1 MNEEFDKSNLFNVK
15 DGLRDLFNRPT
26 FHQPVIDGVRAIAVI
41 WVLFFHAWFFQNS
54 QWTSDIELPL
64 YDSIFNNFAFSW
76 LVKGGLGV
84 DMFFVISG
92 FLIGSIIF
100 KEINKSETMNFR
112 RFYARRFLRLMPV
125 YVVAMILGI
134 YFMKGENLEYVW
146 ANLLYVNN
154 FIPIENQY
162 MGWCWSLAIEEQ
174 FYLIAPIFLLLM
186 RKSEHFFM
194 WCVGLLFIGWLLR
207 IFALEYYDLPVFWDI
222 QDLGSANWDGRFNHT
237 YDNFYTRYGGLLI
250 GVMAAWLHIF
260 RDGELKRFFESSK
273 KVIFLSTT
281 ALVLFIC
288 TSMLDMRYIL
298 DTPYLVQLTWY
309 ATERDIFAASLAF
322 LIIAALYSKDVIAK
336 SLRTILGAKFLY
348 PIAQLSYSGYLMHEM
363 IMIWL
368 FPISTEF
375 FINDMEMSGNTTFIL
390 NAIIALTLTF
400 VSAMTLY
407 VFVERP
413 CMRLRHHPMM
423 KRIELS
429 SSSLNAKP
437 VTASSS
443 TGKSGTVASAADS
456 TILEAEIID
465 DSWGSQKDNQPM
477 FGTFSTKAAVAIGLV
492 MLLLSSTIL
501 YTVMSSDGGELEEV
515 TDVIAVDDPA
525 VFVTDGTGAPIDLDP
540 IEMTFFASSVGE
552 DAAEPSIGITSTGC
566 VFFIAFEKVMRS
578 CDYGG
583 TWEAKQDP
591 VMCSPTTSDPYGWVD
606 PITDRVFGV
615 QMIGLETSWICWSD
629 DDGQTWLGNPHDS
642 GTTPLNDHIK
652 LASGPWTSAGYG
664 ALGQIT
670 GNVIYETAV
679 YYCYNKLAGIF
690 CFTSFDGGATFD
702 TGGLIVGLATTNG
715 GLHGA
720 ISTAPDGTV
729 YVTPRVATP
738 TVIVSKDNG
747 FTWFER
753 TMGTDAGTP
762 DPRKNS
768 EVSTDTDSNAYH
780 LWTGADEGIY
790 LARSTD
796 SGESWEQESLRVSPA
811 GVISTAFPQTDAG
824 DPGRFAVTY
833 LGSEN
838 ASLIGE
844 PDLDGN
850 PWDGNGHYA
859 PNEVHYH
866 LYVTF
871 SLNALDEEPVFH
883 TRRLTTDPVQ
893 VGAICLNSGDCRS
906 DQGGSNRNL
915 LDFNDLHID
924 REGRVFIAI
933 ADGCTG
939 ICATDPSNRTPANS
953 RDKLGMMFMLDTGPS
968 LYEGNG
974 ILASVKPSGG
984 EEMSFEYIP
993 MIEVEAIREDYD

>member
-1 MNEEFDKSNLFNVK
+1 MSEEIHDAELVEDDDFLQGDKVGF
-15 DGLRDLFNRPT
+15 G
-26 FHQPVIDGVRAIAVI
+26 
-41 WVLFFHAWFFQNS
+41 S
-54 QWTSDIELPL
+54 QT
-64 YDSIFNNFAFSW
+64 N
-76 LVKGGLGV
+76 
-84 DMFFVISG
+84 
-92 FLIGSIIF
+92 IG
-100 KEINKSETMNFR
+100 KM
-112 RFYARRFLRLMPV
+112 
-125 YVVAMILGI
+125 
-134 YFMKGENLEYVW
+134 
-146 ANLLYVNN
+146 
-154 FIPIENQY
+154 
-162 MGWCWSLAIEEQ
+162 
-174 FYLIAPIFLLLM
+174 
-186 RKSEHFFM
+186 
-194 WCVGLLFIGWLLR
+194 
-207 IFALEYYDLPVFWDI
+207 
-222 QDLGSANWDGRFNHT
+222 
-237 YDNFYTRYGGLLI
+237 
-250 GVMAAWLHIF
+250 
-260 RDGELKRFFESSK
+260 
-273 KVIFLSTT
+273 
-281 ALVLFIC
+281 
-288 TSMLDMRYIL
+288 
-298 DTPYLVQLTWY
+298 
-309 ATERDIFAASLAF
+309 
-322 LIIAALYSKDVIAK
+322 
-336 SLRTILGAKFLY
+336 
-348 PIAQLSYSGYLMHEM
+348 
-363 IMIWL
+363 
-368 FPISTEF
+368 
-375 FINDMEMSGNTTFIL
+375 
-390 NAIIALTLTF
+390 IAL
-400 VSAMTLY
+400 
-407 VFVERP
+407 
-413 CMRLRHHPMM
+413 
-423 KRIELS
+423 
-429 SSSLNAKP
+429 
-437 VTASSS
+437 
-443 TGKSGTVASAADS
+443 
-456 TILEAEIID
+456 
-465 DSWGSQKDNQPM
+465 
-477 FGTFSTKAAVAIGLV
+477 GLV
-492 MLLLSSTIL
+492 ALLLSSTIL
-501 YTVMSSDGGELEEV
+501 YTILSDDDEKTTSAENE
-515 TDVIAVDDPA
+515 IAAADPSI
-525 VFVTDGTGAPIDLDP
+525 FVTDGTGASIDVDP

-615 QMIGLETSWICWSD
+615 QMIGLETAWICWSD
-629 DDGQTWLGNPHDS
+629 DDGETWLGNPHDS

-664 ALGQIT
+664 AVGQIT
-670 GNVIYETAV
+670 GSVIYETAV
-679 YYCYNKLAGIF
+679 YYCYNKIAGIF

-753 TMGTDAGTP
+753 TMGEDAGTP
-762 DPRKNS
+762 NPRKNS

-796 SGESWEQESLRVSPA
+796 SGDTWEQESLRVSPG

-838 ASLIGE
+838 ASLLGE

-859 PNEVHYH
+859 PNGVHYH

-871 SLNALDEEPVFH
+871 SLNALDENPVFH
-883 TRRLTTDPVQ
+883 TKRLTTDPVQ

-939 ICATDPSNRTPANS
+939 ICASDPAERTPANS

-968 LYEGNG
+968 LYEANG
-974 ILASVKPSGG
+974 ILPSVKPTTGG
-984 EEMSFEYIP
+984 EEMSFNYIP
-993 MIEVEAIREDYD
+993 MVELEIAREDFY